1 MTSPGC
7 VQQWTDTEGEEGK
20 VNAKL
25 LDQDLKNLILI
36 VAGIKYPKIK
46 LKWLNIKNYFEF

>member
-7 VQQWTDTEGEEGK
+7 VQQWTDTDWEEGK